1 MTSRKNYIIHTSKN
15 AVEESQPV
23 YGFVTKSP
31 EEKILDLVNK
41 SDMEKLHAF
50 TRMLKRNATLKRAVV
65 LPQSQK
71 DSTL

>member
-1 MTSRKNYIIHTSKN
+1 MSTNKNNTPDTSKN
-15 AVEESQPV
+15 VVKESQHV

-31 EEKILDLVNK
+31 EEKILDLVNR

-50 TRMLKRNATLKRAVV
+50 TRMLKRNATLKKAIV
-65 LPQSQK
+65 LPSQK

>member
-1 MTSRKNYIIHTSKN
+1 MSTNKNNTPDISKN
-15 AVEESQPV
+15 VVKESQPV

-31 EEKILDLVNK
+31 EEKILDLVNR

-50 TRMLKRNATLKRAVV
+50 TRMLKRNATLKKAIV
-65 LPQSQK
+65 LPSQK

>member
-1 MTSRKNYIIHTSKN
+1 MSTNKNNTPDTSINVVK
-15 AVEESQPV
+15 ESQPV

-31 EEKILDLVNK
+31 EEKILDLVNR

-50 TRMLKRNATLKRAVV
+50 TRMLKRNATLKKAIV
-65 LPQSQK
+65 LPSQK